1 MDRHISNIILSPMLT
16 EKSNSLTE
24 QFNKY
29 VFKVSLDANKLQ
41 IKKAI
46 EKRFDV
52 KVTKVSTVLIKGKS
66 KNTTVKSGGHVIRTT
81 GYRESWKKA
90 IITLNKDDSINLV
103 EGEL

>member
-1 MDRHISNIILSPMLT
+1 MKHISNIILSHMLT

-41 IKKAI
+41 IKKAV
-46 EKRFDV
+46 EQRFDV

-90 IITLNKDDSINLV
+90 IITLSKDDSINLV

>member
-1 MDRHISNIILSPMLT
+1 MLT

-41 IKKAI
+41 IKKAV
-46 EKRFDV
+46 EQRFDV

-90 IITLNKDDSINLV
+90 IITLSKDDSINLV